1 MPSMTVS
8 SHRPDASSS
17 LTQTSSAP
25 TAGVLDGGGFT
36 PPGRELLA
44 VFVIVLAVYI
54 AVTPRPHGFYHHH
67 VYMAKA
73 FLAGRV
79 DLSGVPDHYHD
90 VIRLNGKVYAPFQP
104 LPAVLLMP
112 LVAIKG
118 DATHPGRFGQVMG
131 ALAVAIFVGAL
142 GRMRRP
148 RPIRIFTGIA
158 LGLGSVLW
166 SATAIGS
173 TWFFAH
179 VVVVLMLTLVLW
191 ELSGAA
197 RGWLVGAWLTAAWLA
212 RATLLPAIPAVAVLL
227 VLRHRG
233 ARPLVGYMLASAVGL
248 AVLAGYN
255 YLRFGNP
262 LEAGYELLSLGLTNA
277 VTLAQTGYVGLVY
290 IPRHLYVML
299 FRGPELLGSW
309 PFLKPSPDGMA
320 LIFTSP
326 IIVRLLFARVGLGRS
341 LVWGLPIA
349 CILAPM
355 LIFFSTGWVQF
366 GYRYSLD
373 WWPFALVLLA
383 FALGE
388 RPVAVD
394 WALLTASVAMNG
406 LGAYWVRALGW

>member
-1 MPSMTVS
+1 MPS
-8 SHRPDASSS
+8 A
-17 LTQTSSAP
+17 AP
-25 TAGVLDGGGFT
+25 SRAFDGWGRT
-36 PPGRELLA
+36 PPARELLT
-44 VFVIVLAVYI
+44 VFLLVLAVYVV
-54 AVTPRPHGFYHHH
+54 VTPRPHGFYHHH

-79 DLSGVPDHYHD
+79 DLTGVPNHYHD

-104 LPAVLLMP
+104 LPAVILMP
-112 LVAIKG
+112 FVAVKG
-118 DATHPGRFGQVMG
+118 DASHPGRAGQVVA
-131 ALAVAIFVGAL
+131 ALAVALLVGAL
-142 GRMRRP
+142 GRMQRP
-148 RPIRIFTGIA
+148 RPVRIFTGIA

-179 VVVVLMLTLVLW
+179 AVVVLMLTLVLW
-191 ELSGAA
+191 ELTGAA
-197 RGWLVGAWLTAAWLA
+197 RGWLVGAWLAGAFLT

-227 VLRHRG
+227 VLRRRG
-233 ARPLVGYMLASAVGL
+233 GRPLGGYALATVLGL
-248 AVLAGYN
+248 TVLAGYN

-262 LEAGYELLSLGLTNA
+262 FEAGYEMLSLGLTNA
-277 VTLAQTGYVGLVY
+277 ITLEQSGYVGLVY
-290 IPRHLYVML
+290 IHRHLYTML
-299 FRGPELLGSW
+299 FRAPELLGHW

-326 IIVRLLFARVGLGRS
+326 VIVRLLFGHIGRARVLAWS
-341 LVWGLPIA
+341 LPIA
-349 CILAPM
+349 CVLAPM

-388 RPVAVD
+388 RPAPVD
-394 WALLTASVAMNG
+394 WALLAAAVWMNA
-406 LGAYWVRALGW
+406 LGVYWVRALGW